1 METRIMHRLL
11 AARKQKRDIFVV
23 FVVKLRKYQAMPYT
37 IKLALS
43 WGRDFKYIRI
53 KELCRFLE
61 KY

>member
-11 AARKQKRDIFVV
+11 AAQKQKRDIFVV

-43 WGRDFKYIRI
+43 
-53 KELCRFLE
+53 
-61 KY
+61 

>member
-11 AARKQKRDIFVV
+11 AARKQKRDIFVI

-43 WGRDFKYIRI
+43 
-53 KELCRFLE
+53 
-61 KY
+61 